1 MSKVFRYY
9 QAEADKFIY
18 EELLLNSKCIV
29 KKFCGTGK
37 SLLMRKCKIIE
48 NKKLVVYV
56 FPSLCLI
63 DQFYSDYLDD
73 FPTENILKISSECE
87 STTNPIQIRQF
98 LSKSADKIICI
109 TYQSFKTLLDNLD
122 KIKIN
127 VCLFDE
133 AHHAVGETYQKL
145 IFENDICEKQ
155 IFFTATPKNANEI
168 IMYDKKNIESGMCG
182 NLVYDYSYLR
192 GMNEG
197 YLNPFEIR
205 IDMYAENNNNSIFE
219 SLARAILSSGN
230 TRALTFHTDV
240 NTNRDT
246 SVINFVNE
254 KEFKKV
260 FEEVRKREFHKSKK
274 AKKISMVALTAS
286 INAKQRK
293 IILDKFDSTKDD
305 EVFII
310 SSCETIGEGIDTKNA
325 NMCVFVD
332 PKSSYVKIIQNIGR
346 IVRKIFGVDKPN
358 STILIPCW
366 VDKTKYLDC
375 QGDKDKCDEVI
386 RQDMGADGNFNGI
399 LNVLSALK
407 QEDEDLYD
415 ICLHY
420 PDTYSPQEIKSNLEK
435 QGYAIEDIVGE
446 GSLMETIEYLLDI
459 EIDYDDYE
467 DYSEEEM
474 IMKIAED
481 NDLCI
486 EIHTNS
492 LENPIE
498 KYNGELK
505 GDCIRLYKL
514 FDEETEENIY
524 QPIIQ
529 KETRTKKNS
538 GSVKA
543 PKRENRMR
551 VKVHTNPDVKV
562 LWNITSDVD
571 LTKDICSC
579 VIDCEVV
586 DNWFERLDELKKFI
600 DENERRPNLKYE
612 SEKQLCQWLY
622 NQNQNYKKKIHS
634 MKDKAKYDLWSKFLV
649 EYKDFVKTVE
659 EIWYENFEELK
670 DFIDTNKRR
679 PRLGGGEHQMAVWLY
694 QHNNHYN
701 KKDTGM
707 ANEKRYK
714 LWTTFL
720 EEYEEYLKDEE
731 DIWYENF
738 EKTKHFI
745 DTHKRRPSQSSKN
758 KTEKQLN
765 NWISTQITN
774 YKKSCQRMTNKK
786 IYNLWTQ
793 FLKDYNE
800 YIKTDDEI
808 WYETLEKLKI
818 FINTN
823 KKRPSQSSKNKIE
836 KHLSTWISHQLVSYN
851 IINKSKMKNE
861 KRYILWNDFLTE
873 YKEFMKTDEEIW
885 NNKFEELQLFIDT
898 HKKRP
903 SSYLSDTIEKS
914 LCYYLDD
921 QNYNYKNKKVSMK
934 DERKYNLWTD
944 FLKKYKLYFKTD
956 DEKWFEIFKEVK
968 QFIDSNKKKPSQT
981 SEDTKEKTMSKW
993 FSQQQTNYKKKDKS
1007 MKDETKYKLWTE
1019 FLETYKI
1026 YFKTDEEKWYEAFE
1040 TLKVFIDTINT
1051 TPNKQSDSKNEKS
1064 LGLWLSHQQS
1074 LYKLKKEAMLDE
1086 TKYNLW
1092 TEFLETYKI
1101 HFKTDE
1107 EIWYENF
1114 EELKIFININQKRP
1128 ITISKNETEKKLG
1141 YWESSQKDN
1150 YKNKTCGMKDEIR
1163 YNLWTEFLETYKIHY
1178 KRNYKLWYQNFKE
1191 VNTFIDINKK
1201 KPSQDSKNEIEKT
1214 LGYWIGTQQQ
1224 NYKNKTGC
1232 MEDEQTFVIWQQFSN
1247 QNLVSFDTRWYDNFA
1262 EVKQFI
1268 DKTQKRPSSKS
1279 TNVSEAKIG
1288 TWVNTQNSNYQIKK
1302 ESMNDGVKYNL
1313 WTGFLEKYDEYL
1325 KSKDEIWFE
1334 KFDELKLFII
1344 EHKRNP
1350 STISKNENEK
1360 KLGQWNSSQKDYYKN
1375 KTSGMKDN
1383 IRYNLWTE
1391 FLQQY
1396 NKYLTLDIQSISDT
1410 QPIEEEIPIIKIK
1423 KSKKSMKLP
1432 KPSATKET
1440 STQKKARA
1448 KSEIS
1453 ELHKEYKTLKSENLN
1468 NKFKQNP
1475 DLWTTYHQIAEEN
1488 EKSFPEEDI
1497 PRNRVIRQLDKIKT
1511 KRTKRIVDLGCGK
1524 GQIFQYYKDDKRFM
1538 FHNYDHISSN
1548 DTIIS
1553 CNISN
1558 IPLEEDSVEICILSL
1573 AMWGSNCREYIQ
1585 EANRILETGGKL
1597 YIIEST
1603 KRWSEKDELGNIIE
1617 GKEGSKLKSLLEE
1630 NNFQIVEQSIDKFCM
1645 FVCIAI

>member
-18 EELLLNSKCIV
+18 EELLSKSKCIV
-29 KKFCGTGK
+29 KMFCGTGK

-48 NKKLVVYV
+48 NKKLVVFV

-73 FPTENILKISSECE
+73 FSTENILKISSECE
-87 STTNPIQIRQF
+87 STTNPIQIKQF
-98 LSKSADKIICI
+98 LSKTSDKIICI
-109 TYQSFKTLLDNLD
+109 TYQSFKTLLDNLGEA
-122 KIKIN
+122 KIN

-145 IFENDICEKQ
+145 IFENNICEKQ
-155 IFFTATPKNANEI
+155 IFFTATPKNANGI
-168 IMYDKKNIESGMCG
+168 IMYDRENMESGMCG

-205 IDMYAENNNNSIFE
+205 IDMYTENNNNSIFE

-240 NTNRDT
+240 NTDRNT

-260 FEEVRKREFHKSKK
+260 FEEVHKREFPKSKK
-274 AKKISMVALTAS
+274 PKKISMVALTAS

-435 QGYAIEDIVGE
+435 QGYTIEDIVGE
-446 GSLMETIEYLLDI
+446 GLLMETIEHLLDI

-481 NDLCI
+481 NDVCI

-498 KYNGELK
+498 QYNGELK
-505 GDCIRLYKL
+505 GDSIRLYKS
-514 FDEETEENIY
+514 FDEETEEDIY

-529 KETRTKKNS
+529 KETRTKRNY
-538 GSVKA
+538 GSIKA
-543 PKRENRMR
+543 PKRENRMC
-551 VKVHTNPDVKV
+551 VKVHTNPDIKV
-562 LWNITSDVD
+562 LWNITSDLD

-586 DNWFERLDELKKFI
+586 DNWFERLEELKKFI
-600 DENERRPNLKYE
+600 DEYRRRPIQNSKDKI
-612 SEKQLCQWLY
+612 EKQLGNWL
-622 NQNQNYKKKIHS
+622 QAQQQNYRNKRNS
-634 MKDKAKYDLWSKFLV
+634 MKDKAKYDLWSKFL
-649 EYKDFVKTVE
+649 KDYNENMKTVE
-659 EIWYENFEELK
+659 EIWYQNFQELK

-679 PRLGGGEHQMAVWLY
+679 PKFGGSEHQMATWFG
-694 QHNNHYN
+694 QHDNHYN

-707 ANEKRYK
+707 ANEIRYN
-714 LWTTFL
+714 LWTIFL
-720 EEYEEYLKDEE
+720 EEYKEYLKDEE
-731 DIWYENF
+731 DIWYEKFKQLKEFMDSN
-738 EKTKHFI
+738 E
-745 DTHKRRPSQSSKN
+745 RRPNSNSKD
-758 KTEKQLN
+758 KTEKQLGC
-765 NWISTQITN
+765 WLQTQQQN
-774 YKKSCQRMTNKK
+774 YKKNDRSMKNEK

-800 YIKTDDEI
+800 YMKTDDDI

-836 KHLSTWISHQLVSYN
+836 KHLSTWISHQQVLYN
-851 IINKSKMKNE
+851 IINKSNMKDE
-861 KRYILWNDFLTE
+861 KRYILWNDFNIK
-873 YKEFMKTDEEIW
+873 YKEYLLTNEEKW
-885 NNKFEELQLFIDT
+885 YNKFEELKLFIDT

-921 QNYNYKNKKVSMK
+921 QIYNYKNKKVSMK
-934 DERKYNLWTD
+934 DERKYNLWT
-944 FLKKYKLYFKTD
+944 
-956 DEKWFEIFKEVK
+956 
-968 QFIDSNKKKPSQT
+968 
-981 SEDTKEKTMSKW
+981 
-993 FSQQQTNYKKKDKS
+993 
-1007 MKDETKYKLWTE
+1007 E

-1026 YFKTDEEKWYEAFE
+1026 YFKTDDDIWYETFEKLKIFINTNKKRPSQTSEDIKEKTMSTWVSQQQTNYNKKDKSMKDERKYNLWTEFIKEYKKYFLTDDEKWYQMFGE
-1040 TLKVFIDTINT
+1040 LKKFIDTTNT
-1051 TPNKQSDSKNEKS
+1051 TPNKESESKNEKS
-1064 LGLWLSHQQS
+1064 LGLWVSRQKS
-1074 LYKLKKEAMLDE
+1074 LYELKKEAMSDE

-1092 TEFLETYKI
+1092 TKFLETYKI

-1114 EELKIFININQKRP
+1114 EELKKFIHLNQKKP
-1128 ITISKNETEKKLG
+1128 STISKNETEKQLG
-1141 YWESSQKDN
+1141 TWDSSQRDN
-1150 YKNKTCGMKDEIR
+1150 YKNKTYSMKDVIR
-1163 YNLWTEFLETYKIHY
+1163 YNLWTEFFETYKIHY
-1178 KRNYKLWYQNFKE
+1178 KSNYELWYQKFEE

-1201 KPSQDSKNEIEKT
+1201 RPSQDSKNEIEKT
-1214 LGYWIGTQQQ
+1214 LGYWIGTQLQ
-1224 NYKNKTGC
+1224 NFKNKTGC
-1232 MEDEQTFVIWQQFSN
+1232 MEDEQIFMLWQQFSN
-1247 QNLVSFDTRWYDNFA
+1247 QNLISFDTRWYKTFE

-1268 DKTQKRPSSKS
+1268 DINKKRPISKS
-1279 TNVSEAKIG
+1279 KNEIEKQLG
-1288 TWVNTQNSNYQIKK
+1288 TWIQNQQRNYKIKK
-1302 ESMNDGVKYNL
+1302 ESMNDEEKYNL
-1313 WTGFLEKYDEYL
+1313 WTEFLEKYKEYL
-1325 KSKDEIWFE
+1325 LTKNEIWFE
-1334 KFDELKLFII
+1334 KFDELKLFIS

-1360 KLGQWNSSQKDYYKN
+1360 KLGHWYSSQKDYYKN
-1375 KTSGMKDN
+1375 KTCGMKDEN
-1383 IRYNLWTE
+1383 RYNLWSKFLEEFKEYLNISEEQAQSTTTTE
-1391 FLQQY
+1391 Q
-1396 NKYLTLDIQSISDT
+1396 
-1410 QPIEEEIPIIKIK
+1410 EEEKTKKI
-1423 KSKKSMKLP
+1423 KSMKLP
-1432 KPSATKET
+1432 KQTTTKET
-1440 STQKKARA
+1440 LTQRRERT

-1453 ELHKEYKTLKSENLN
+1453 ELHKEYKTLKSENLH
-1468 NKFKQNP
+1468 NKFQENP

-1497 PRNRVIRQLDKIKT
+1497 PRNRIIQQLDKTKT

-1524 GQIFQYYKDDKRFM
+1524 GQISQYYKDDKRFQ
-1538 FHNYDHISSN
+1538 FYNYDHISSN

-1553 CNISN
+1553 CDISN

-1597 YIIEST
+1597 YIIEPT

-1617 GKEGSKLKSLLEE
+1617 GKEGTKLKSLLEE
-1630 NNFQIVEQSIDKFCM
+1630 NNFQIIEQSIDKFCM
-1645 FVCIAI
+1645 FVCITI